1 MDPDQV
7 VDSFR
12 DTIDHIT
19 HIEWFSTAITIVVVV
34 LVTFIATA
42 LLTKILRALLNH
54 GKGPLPASSI
64 FVNILRGV
72 MWTLAACVI
81 LSSCFGVNVGALVA
95 ALGVGGIAVSLAF
108 QSTLSNL
115 ISGLQVSLTGLVK
128 PNDHIQVNSMKGVVR
143 DVTWSSTT
151 LVDSDGQHIVIP
163 NSVITSSAVTHLLPV
178 GREKI
183 PLYVTGIPE
192 KGGLGQLAQDIE
204 NAVNQALSAQ
214 FDLKKKATFTF
225 NATDNESFIGSLS
238 FHVADSRNATEAKNI
253 AVRVAAPY
261 IHPENFLD
269 SLTEAD
275 DIVKST
281 EDFEAE
287 LAEQEAAAAKK
298 RAEERAAQKKKEQE
312 EQAQI
317 PAIAQAMPG
326 TVGRNWRKRILQRK
340 RNGKGSQK
348 K

>member
-1 MDPDQV
+1 MDPDAL

-19 HIEWFSTAITIVVVV
+19 HIEWFSTAVTIVLVVV
-34 LVTFIATA
+34 ITAIVTMV
-42 LLTKILRALLNH
+42 LSRILRALLNR

-64 FVNILRGV
+64 FINILRGV
-72 MWTLAACVI
+72 MWTVAACII

-128 PNDHIQVNSMKGVVR
+128 PGDHIQVNAMKGIVR
-143 DVTWSSTT
+143 DVTWGHTS
-151 LVDSDGQHIVIP
+151 LIDSDGQHIIIP
-163 NSVITSSAVTHLLPV
+163 NSVITSTAITHLLPV
-178 GREKI
+178 GREKV

-192 KGGLGQLAQDIE
+192 QGGLGQLAQNIE
-204 NAVNQALSAQ
+204 SAVNQALEAQ
-214 FDLKKKATFTF
+214 FDLKKKATVTF
-225 NATDNESFIGSLS
+225 NATDNESFVGSLT
-238 FHVADSRNATEAKNI
+238 FQVADSRKATEAKDI

-261 IHPENFLD
+261 IHPENFLN
-269 SLTEAD
+269 SMTEAEE
-275 DIVKST
+275 IVKST
-281 EDFEAE
+281 EDFETE
-287 LAEQEAAAAKK
+287 LAEEEAAAEKK
-298 RAEERAAQKKKEQE
+298 RAEEKAAQKKKEAE

-326 TVGRNWRKRILQRK
+326 TVGRNWRKRILQK
-340 RNGKGSQK
+340 KKNGKGAQK